1 LISDAQLILGFSR
14 HLTAYSVSAVHAEL
28 ETLRFAGQ
36 VYEMAWRLRNAQ
48 VSSAERVRAI
58 GIEAKIGPL
67 DLDRY
72 VLPTMEQLGWVQCDR
87 RPDGGL
93 VSVAAFVPPNA
104 ELLGATDRLL
114 GMLLATPTQRA
125 ALEIMRATSIQPL
138 ERHAALQAGSGHG
151 DESAER
157 ALGCL
162 ITVNLVREVQSEDGR
177 AVVFNPNIWVGDA
190 EVVTAAL
197 RTEDARVQREVGAL
211 IEEVMASPGLPE
223 EHVKSTEQRWIDF
236 AVSAGLVERSQV
248 VATSDKKLL
257 FTPHLHRDPF
267 GTDPRDPSGHIRQLV
282 GSMIYASTFASW
294 KLTSPGA
301 FLYTLIR
308 DGEAGRHE
316 RIAED
321 YAMLETAGTI
331 EVVGEGRHAR
341 MRLLQAEVAEQALA
355 ILDARGNTAGGEN
368 TTFAGIGEQRSYNHL
383 ERERAQVAT
392 AVVLDDADSRRFMS
406 ALRDTTARRNF

>member
-1 LISDAQLILGFSR
+1 MISDAQLILGFSR
-14 HLTAYSVSAVHAEL
+14 HLTAYSVSPVHAEL

-58 GIEAKIGPL
+58 GIDAKIGPL

-72 VLPTMEQLGWVQCDR
+72 VLPTMEQLRWVQCDR
-87 RPDGGL
+87 RPDRTL
-93 VSVAAFVPPNA
+93 VSVSAYIPPNT
-104 ELLGATDRLL
+104 ELLAATDQLL
-114 GMLLATPTQRA
+114 GILLVTPVQRA

-138 ERHAALQAGSGHG
+138 ERQAALQAGSGHG
-151 DESAER
+151 DEAAEL
-157 ALGCL
+157 ALSCL
-162 ITVNLVREVQSEDGR
+162 ITVNLVREVPSEDGR
-177 AVVFNPNIWVGDA
+177 AAVFNPNIWIGDS
-190 EVVTAAL
+190 EMVTAAL

-211 IEEVMASPGLPE
+211 IEEIMASPGIPE
-223 EHVKSTEQRWIDF
+223 ELVTSTEQRWIDF

-248 VATSDKKLL
+248 VAASDKKFL

-294 KLTSPGA
+294 KLNSPGA
-301 FLYTLIR
+301 FLYVLIR
-308 DGEAGRHE
+308 DGEAGQHE

-331 EVVGEGRHAR
+331 EVVGEGRGAR
-341 MRLLQAEVAEQALA
+341 MRLLQADVAEQALK
-355 ILDARGNTAGGEN
+355 IIDSRGNTTGVAN

-383 ERERAQVAT
+383 ERERAQVAS
-392 AVVLDDADSRRFMS
+392 AVALDDADSRRFMS